1 MSFLEIDKQL
11 ASAARTFFD
20 NYTAQSPKIAQ
31 INENLLRLIVE
42 LDKSTTTGKQI
53 RDNVAMLGM
62 LGKAIEAA
70 TAQAKAN
77 SDSSAKLAK
86 SLNIITAG
94 LVVVGILQ
102 IVVLFWHH

>member
-31 INENLLRLIVE
+31 INEDLLRLIVE

-53 RDNVAMLGM
+53 RDNVAMLECWEKR
-62 LGKAIEAA
+62 LKRRPLKQRQTLTHPQSLLKAR
-70 TAQAKAN
+70 T
-77 SDSSAKLAK
+77 
-86 SLNIITAG
+86 
-94 LVVVGILQ
+94 
-102 IVVLFWHH
+102 